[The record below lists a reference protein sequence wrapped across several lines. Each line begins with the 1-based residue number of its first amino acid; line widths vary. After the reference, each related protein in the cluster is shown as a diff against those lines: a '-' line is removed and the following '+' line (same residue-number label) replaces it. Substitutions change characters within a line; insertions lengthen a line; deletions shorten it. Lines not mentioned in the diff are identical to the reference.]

1 MGTCRK
7 MGVFSVAALLVLL
20 CCRGAFAGD
29 EGKLLLTGSST
40 MTPLM
45 KEIAKR
51 FEAIHPGARIE
62 VQAGGSGRGIAD
74 VRQGKADIGMASR
87 PLTDAEQDLFGFAIA
102 RDGVCII
109 LHRDNPVKTLTSR
122 QIVDIFTGRT
132 TNWKKVGGRDAPVT
146 VLNATAGYSS
156 AELFIHHFK
165 INHSEIK
172 AHQTVGDNPTRIK
185 SISENPNAIVYVSV
199 GEAERKARAGAPIK
213 LLPVDGVAATSRNVR
228 SGNFPISRPL
238 LLVTS
243 SLPKGLAKEFIEFSL
258 SPQVADLILAH
269 DFVPYTD

>member
-1 MGTCRK
+1 
-7 MGVFSVAALLVLL
+7 MGVLAAVALLIGLL
-20 CCRGAFAGD
+20 CCNAFASD
-29 EGKLLLTGSST
+29 EGKLLFTGSST

-45 KEIAKR
+45 REIAKR
-51 FEAIHPGARIE
+51 FEAIHPNARIE

-74 VRQGKADIGMASR
+74 VRQGRADIGMASR

-109 LHRDNPVKTLTSR
+109 IHRDNPVKSLASR
-122 QIVDIFTGRT
+122 QVIDIFTGKT
-132 TNWKKVGGRDAPVT
+132 TNWKKVGGRDATIT
-146 VLNATAGYSS
+146 VLNATSGYSS
-156 AELFIHHFK
+156 AELFTHHFK

-172 AHQTVGDNPTRIK
+172 AHQTVGDNPARIK
-185 SISENPNAIVYVSV
+185 AVSENPNAIVYVSV
-199 GEAERKARAGAPIK
+199 GEAERKAQGGAPIR

-238 LLVTS
+238 LLVTK
-243 SLPKGLAKEFIEFSL
+243 SLPKGLAKAFIEFSL
-258 SPQVADLILAH
+258 SPQVADLIMAH